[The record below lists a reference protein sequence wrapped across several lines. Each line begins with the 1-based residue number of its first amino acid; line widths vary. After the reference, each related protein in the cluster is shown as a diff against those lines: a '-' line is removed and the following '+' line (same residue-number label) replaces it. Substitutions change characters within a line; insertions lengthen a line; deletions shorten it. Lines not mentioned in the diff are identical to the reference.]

1 MKSTLEREIKLQAP
15 PGFSLPAFPG
25 TPIGPRRFT
34 STYLDTEDFRLANAG
49 ITLRRRVENRR
60 GLWQLKLPRGNARM
74 ELEERGGPL
83 RPPPAFAKLLMA
95 PLMGHPMK
103 VVAKLR
109 TLRTGTTV
117 MDGDRRVAEV
127 VFDSVQVL
135 QGITVVNRF
144 SEIEVELLDGNEDD
158 LKQLGSALKSLGAF
172 TGDERPKLYQALN
185 IEVTQPDPEKRSGS
199 ELAQIQGMIRDQ
211 FRQLIRHDPGTRLGD
226 DPEDLHQHRV
236 GIRKLRSLLGSAR
249 MLEPEWSASLRAELE
264 WIGDLMNPVRDLDVM
279 VPYLRADMALLEPAE
294 AAIIERFVWS
304 LAGEREAARRRMLEG
319 LESDRYLNLLKT
331 LEAATVSLVVRPVED
346 DLESGAA
353 RQFNKL
359 RKAVKSLP
367 APPEDEDLHRVRR
380 LAKKARYTADL
391 VKESGGKKVAKY
403 LEEVKRLQEVLGDFQ
418 DSVVAED
425 RIKRFLP
432 DAKTRRSRSFSAVWP

>member
-1 MKSTLEREIKLQAP
+1 M
-15 PGFSLPAFPG
+15 
-25 TPIGPRRFT
+25 
-34 STYLDTEDFRLANAG
+34 
-49 ITLRRRVENRR
+49 RRRVENRR

-83 RPPPAFAKLLMA
+83 RPPPSFAKLIIA
-95 PLMGHPMK
+95 PLMGEPLK

-117 MDGDRRVAEV
+117 MDGDRKVAEV

-135 QGITVVNRF
+135 QGITIVNRF

-158 LKQLGSALKSLGAF
+158 LRQLGSALKSLGAF
-172 TGDERPKLYQALN
+172 TGDERPKLYQALD
-185 IEVTQPDPEKRSGS
+185 IAVVQPDGEKRPAS
-199 ELAQIQGMIRDQ
+199 ELAQIQAMIQDQ
-211 FRQLIRHDPGTRLGD
+211 FRNLLRHDPGTRLGD

-279 VPYLRADMALLEPAE
+279 VPYLRSDMQLLDPVE
-294 AAIIERFVWS
+294 AAAMERFI
-304 LAGEREAARRRMLEG
+304 AGLGTEREAARKKMLEG
-319 LESDRYLNLLKT
+319 LESDRYLEMLKT
-331 LEAATVSLVVRPVED
+331 LEAATVSLVVRPAED
-346 DLESGAA
+346 GLESGAA
-353 RQFNKL
+353 RQFRKM
-359 RKAVKSLP
+359 RKAVENLP
-367 APPEDEDLHRVRR
+367 AQAEDEDLHRVRR

-391 VKESGGKKVAKY
+391 VKASGGKKVAKY
-403 LEEVKRLQEVLGDFQ
+403 LEDIKQLQEVLGDFQ

-425 RIKRFLP
+425 RIKAFLP
-432 DAKTRRSRSFSAVWP
+432 DAKSTLESFVLGRMAELQATKKRRVRTDFPPVWSKVKKSGNKAWS